1 MLVNIFLVKFE
12 LDSNSAYV
20 DGMSDLVESV
30 SVPSDI
36 FRSLV
41 AGTDGVKH
49 SQLQVFEDESK
60 STSFQI
66 GCYLPAD
73 VSRLRARLREMF
85 LDKIRESAAAVGS
98 ASVNQIN
105 VKLLEEIL
113 GEFKV
118 LTSLDAL
125 LTRKLEGFR
134 DDDSMVVRADINE

>member
-12 LDSNSAYV
+12 LDSASAYL

-30 SVPSDI
+30 SVPLDI
-36 FRSLV
+36 YHSLI
-41 AGTDGVKH
+41 AGGGGVKQ

-60 STSFQI
+60 SMSFQI

-73 VSRLRARLREMF
+73 VSRLRTCLREMF
-85 LDKIRESAAAVGS
+85 VDKVRDSAGAVGS
-98 ASVNQIN
+98 ASINQIGA
-105 VKLLEEIL
+105 KLLEEIL

-125 LTRKLEGFR
+125 LSRKLEDFF
-134 DDDSMVVRADINE
+134 DDDSMVVRVDINE

>member
-20 DGMSDLVESV
+20 DGMSDLIESV

-36 FRSLV
+36 FRRLV
-41 AGTDGVKH
+41 AGEDGVKS
-49 SQLQVFEDESK
+49 SQLQVFEDESM
-60 STSFQI
+60 SASFQI
-66 GCYLPAD
+66 GCYLSAD

-85 LDKIRESAAAVGS
+85 LAKVRDSAAAVGS
-98 ASVNQIN
+98 ASANQID
-105 VKLLEEIL
+105 VKLLEEML

-118 LTSLDAL
+118 LMSLDAL

>member
-36 FRSLV
+36 FRNLV
-41 AGTDGVKH
+41 AGTDGAKP
-49 SQLQVFEDESK
+49 SQLEVFEDESK
-60 STSFQI
+60 SKSFQI

-73 VSRLRARLREMF
+73 VSSLRARLREIF
-85 LDKIRESAAAVGS
+85 LGKVRNSAAAVGS
-98 ASVNQIN
+98 ASVNQVD
-105 VKLLEEIL
+105 VKLLEAML

-134 DDDSMVVRADINE
+134 DDDSMVVRVDINE

>member
-12 LDSNSAYV
+12 LDSNSAYI

-30 SVPSDI
+30 SVPSDV

-41 AGTDGVKH
+41 AGAGGAKP
-49 SQLQVFEDESK
+49 SLLEVFEDESK
-60 STSFQI
+60 SKSFQI

-73 VSRLRARLREMF
+73 VSSLRAHLREIF
-85 LDKIRESAAAVGS
+85 LSKVRDSAVAVGS
-98 ASVNQIN
+98 ASVNQ
-105 VKLLEEIL
+105 VDAKLLEAML

-134 DDDSMVVRADINE
+134 DDDSMVVRVDINE